1 MTCQLTELPVFIASW
16 QTPRRHQ
23 SGNRSNHGLWQ
34 WYTCRSCASD
44 FYKLQDIWLLC
55 CRQWYIHHIRYRRIS
70 LAFFYIFLNLTPI
83 ENGLIYWKNY
93 RISLKKNTDNAMI
106 IIMIFLLI
114 VAILNNQRQMHSRK
128 SQILINMQI
137 YNFDFSKQSFSMIF
151 KIISGNFRP
160 QKPI

>member
-1 MTCQLTELPVFIASW
+1 
-16 QTPRRHQ
+16 
-23 SGNRSNHGLWQ
+23 
-34 WYTCRSCASD
+34 
-44 FYKLQDIWLLC
+44 
-55 CRQWYIHHIRYRRIS
+55 
-70 LAFFYIFLNLTPI
+70 
-83 ENGLIYWKNY
+83 
-93 RISLKKNTDNAMI
+93 MI